1 MAIHGKSNA
10 WTTRVSCSSGP
21 MNRGR
26 TDEVLARNALVP
38 VPIFMLGF
46 SSSGAALSGVTTGAR
61 PPAAPARPLPSEAKT
76 PSKPPRDPSEPPA
89 ESAPAAGEAA
99 QASDR
104 RAAPRQSD
112 GIDLIID
119 KLPRHG
125 LVKPIPVTIAPL
137 GDRVFVASTPDLDIT
152 VTGNSLS
159 DALLLLKQ
167 QLESTYESL
176 RDRAS
181 TKEQERQLSRLRAYI
196 QDSRSVKPGW

>member
-1 MAIHGKSNA
+1 
-10 WTTRVSCSSGP
+10 
-21 MNRGR
+21 
-26 TDEVLARNALVP
+26 L
-38 VPIFMLGF
+38 
-46 SSSGAALSGVTTGAR
+46 
-61 PPAAPARPLPSEAKT
+61 PAEAKT
-76 PSKPPRDPSEPPA
+76 ASEPPRGPA
-89 ESAPAAGEAA
+89 EAPAEPAPAAGEAA
-99 QASDR
+99 QASDG

-167 QLESTYESL
+167 QLETTYESL
-176 RDRAS
+176 RDKAS

-196 QDSRSVKPGW
+196 QDSRSAKPSW

>member
-10 WTTRVSCSSGP
+10 WTTRVSCSAGP

-26 TDEVLARNALVP
+26 TDEVLTRNALVP

-46 SSSGAALSGVTTGAR
+46 SSSGAALTGVTTGAR
-61 PPAAPARPLPSEAKT
+61 PAPALLRPQPPQAKT
-76 PSKPPRDPSEPPA
+76 PSEPSEPP
-89 ESAPAAGEAA
+89 EGPAAAADEAA

-137 GDRVFVASTPDLDIT
+137 GDRVFVASTPDLDVT

-167 QLESTYESL
+167 QLETTYEAL
-176 RDRAS
+176 RDKAS

-196 QDSRSVKPGW
+196 QDNRSAKPGW

>member
-10 WTTRVSCSSGP
+10 WTSRVSSSSGP
-21 MNRGR
+21 IHRGR
-26 TDEVLARNALVP
+26 TNEVLARNAMIP

-61 PPAAPARPLPSEAKT
+61 PSPPAPARPPAGE
-76 PSKPPRDPSEPPA
+76 KPPSDPLARPSA
-89 ESAPAAGEAA
+89 ELAPAAAEAA
-99 QASDR
+99 PAVDHP
-104 RAAPRQSD
+104 AAPRQGD

-176 RDRAS
+176 RNKVS
-181 TKEQERQLSRLRAYI
+181 TREQERQLNQMRAYI
-196 QDSRSVKPGW
+196 QDSRAGKSAW

>member
-1 MAIHGKSNA
+1 MRAK
-10 WTTRVSCSSGP
+10 P
-21 MNRGR
+21 
-26 TDEVLARNALVP
+26 
-38 VPIFMLGF
+38 
-46 SSSGAALSGVTTGAR
+46 
-61 PPAAPARPLPSEAKT
+61 PSE
-76 PSKPPRDPSEPPA
+76 PSREPSEPPA
-89 ESAPAAGEAA
+89 GPAPATDEAA

-104 RAAPRQSD
+104 GAAPRQSD

-176 RDRAS
+176 RAHLERDDAERGTRGNRLFYLAVPPAEFDGIVAGLRDANLVSPPNAS
-181 TKEQERQLSRLRAYI
+181 GTPPPTR
-196 QDSRSVKPGW
+196 

>member
-1 MAIHGKSNA
+1 
-10 WTTRVSCSSGP
+10 

-38 VPIFMLGF
+38 VAIFMLGF
-46 SSSGAALSGVTTGAR
+46 SSSGAALSGATTGAR
-61 PPAAPARPLPSEAKT
+61 PAAAPAPPPPSEAKP
-76 PSKPPRDPSEPPA
+76 PSEPSREPSEPPA
-89 ESAPAAGEAA
+89 GRASAAGEAA

-104 RAAPRQSD
+104 RPAPRQTD

-167 QLESTYESL
+167 QLEATYESL
-176 RDRAS
+176 RDKAS

-196 QDSRSVKPGW
+196 QDSRPVKPGW

>member
-10 WTTRVSCSSGP
+10 WTSRVSCSSGP
-21 MNRGR
+21 IHRGR
-26 TDEVLARNALVP
+26 TDEVLARSAMIP

-46 SSSGAALSGVTTGAR
+46 SSSGAALSGVTSGAR
-61 PPAAPARPLPSEAKT
+61 PSPPMPARRPPPEKTPSSQQPHDPSDPSAEPAAAAKAAQDSDSPAAP
-76 PSKPPRDPSEPPA
+76 
-89 ESAPAAGEAA
+89 G
-99 QASDR
+99 QG
-104 RAAPRQSD
+104 D

-167 QLESTYESL
+167 QLETTYESL
-176 RDRAS
+176 RSKAS
-181 TKEQERQLSRLRAYI
+181 TKEQERQLSRMRAYI
-196 QDSRSVKPGW
+196 QEGRAGKAGW

>member
-10 WTTRVSCSSGP
+10 WTSRVSCSSGP
-21 MNRGR
+21 IHQGR
-26 TDEVLARNALVP
+26 TDEVLARSAMIP

-46 SSSGAALSGVTTGAR
+46 SSSGAALSGITSGAR
-61 PPAAPARPLPSEAKT
+61 PSLPTPPRPPPEKT
-76 PSKPPRDPSEPPA
+76 PSRPPRDPSEPSA
-89 ESAPAAGEAA
+89 EPAAGAKA
-99 QASDR
+99 PQGHDSP
-104 RAAPRQSD
+104 AAPGQAD
-112 GIDLIID
+112 AIDLIID

-167 QLESTYESL
+167 QLETTYESL
-176 RDRAS
+176 RTKAS
-181 TKEQERQLSRLRAYI
+181 TKDQERQLSRMRAYI
-196 QDSRSVKPGW
+196 QESRAGKAGW

>member
-1 MAIHGKSNA
+1 MH
-10 WTTRVSCSSGP
+10 
-21 MNRGR
+21 RGR
-26 TDEVLARNALVP
+26 TDEVLARSAMIP

-46 SSSGAALSGVTTGAR
+46 SSSGAAFSGITSGAR
-61 PPAAPARPLPSEAKT
+61 PSPPAAARPPTPERT
-76 PSKPPRDPSEPPA
+76 PSQRPPDPSEPSAQPTADA
-89 ESAPAAGEAA
+89 EVPQVHDSPAAPG
-99 QASDR
+99 QA
-104 RAAPRQSD
+104 D

-167 QLESTYESL
+167 QLETTYESL
-176 RDRAS
+176 RTKAS
-181 TKEQERQLSRLRAYI
+181 TKEQERQLNRMRAYI
-196 QDSRSVKPGW
+196 QESRAGKQGW

>member
-10 WTTRVSCSSGP
+10 WTTRVSCSAGP
-21 MNRGR
+21 LNRGR
-26 TDEVLARNALVP
+26 TDEVLARYALVP

-61 PPAAPARPLPSEAKT
+61 PAASARPLPPEAKS
-76 PSKPPRDPSEPPA
+76 PGEPPA
-89 ESAPAAGEAA
+89 DRSGPPGGSGPAAGDAA
-99 QASDR
+99 QAADR

-125 LVKPIPVTIAPL
+125 LIKPIPVTIAPL

-167 QLESTYESL
+167 QIETTYESL
-176 RDRAS
+176 RDKAS
-181 TKEQERQLSRLRAYI
+181 TKEQERQLGRLRAYI
-196 QDSRSVKPGW
+196 QDSRGGKSGW

>member
-1 MAIHGKSNA
+1 
-10 WTTRVSCSSGP
+10 
-21 MNRGR
+21 
-26 TDEVLARNALVP
+26 
-38 VPIFMLGF
+38 MLGF
-46 SSSGAALSGVTTGAR
+46 SSSGAALSGVATGAR
-61 PPAAPARPLPSEAKT
+61 PAPPTPARSPSPEKT
-76 PSKPPRDPSEPPA
+76 PSEQPLDPSERAA
-89 ESAPAAGEAA
+89 EPAAEAPQVQDGPA
-99 QASDR
+99 V
-104 RAAPRQSD
+104 PRQGD

-176 RDRAS
+176 RGKTS
-181 TKEQERQLSRLRAYI
+181 SKEQERQLNRMRAYI
-196 QDSRSVKPGW
+196 QEGRAAKPGW